1 MLRAIILDMDGTLCE
16 SEEVHRAAF
25 NRAFA
30 EAGLG
35 WEWTQALY
43 GRLLRVKGGVDRLRH
58 YMETEA
64 DPAPAGDPD
73 ALARDLHGRKTRI
86 FERLVAAGVAPRPGV
101 VRLMAEARA
110 KGVRLALVT
119 SASVPTATALVR
131 GTLGP
136 DGLGAFAAVCT
147 GDRVARNKPA
157 PDLYRLALRELE
169 ELNVGAAEC
178 IAIEDDRAGLA
189 SAAGAGIAVVVAP
202 SGYSAGEDFAGAR
215 AVVTHLGDP
224 GDPATALRGPAPP
237 SGVCDVAWLAR
248 VLSGPGAAR

>member
-30 EAGLG
+30 DAGLA
-35 WEWTQALY
+35 WNWDRDLY
-43 GRLLRVKGGVDRLRH
+43 GRLLLVKGGVDRLKH
-58 YMETEA
+58 YLETAA
-64 DPAPAGDPD
+64 DPKPGGDPD
-73 ALARDLHGRKTRI
+73 ALARDLHARKTGI
-86 FERLVAAGVAPRPGV
+86 FQALVAAGVAPRPGV

-110 KGVRLALVT
+110 KGIRLALVT
-119 SASVPTATALVR
+119 SASAPTATALVR

-136 DGLGAFAAVCT
+136 DGLDAFAAVCT

-157 PDLYRLALRELE
+157 PDLYRLALDALS
-169 ELNVGAAEC
+169 VGAADC

-189 SAAGAGIAVVVAP
+189 SALGAGIAVVVAP
-202 SGYSAGEDFAGAR
+202 SGYSAAEDFSGAR

-224 GDPATALRGPAPP
+224 GDPGAAGMAVLGPAPP
-237 SGVCDVAWLAR
+237 GGIVDVAWLDRLLAT
-248 VLSGPGAAR
+248 GNAAT